1 MTCNLVLSGGG
12 VRGYAHLGAVKAL
25 LEKNIN
31 FDSISGTSSGAL
43 VGAFLC
49 DGFSPLEISEMLNKH
64 KPKLKFN
71 YLHLKDSLLSFR
83 GFSELLK
90 KNLRSKNIEDLQK
103 PLYIGLTDLRT
114 GRTKIM
120 ERGNLVEI
128 LTAASSLPVFFPP
141 VTINNVPY
149 MDGGM
154 SNNLPIE
161 PLLEKQKKIIG
172 IHVNPVIEYTPSPGL
187 RLTIDR
193 TMHIIVRNA
202 ILQNIEKCDVFI
214 EPPALV
220 KYHVFQLEKSDEIIK
235 IGYDYVKNEAD
246 LSSLYL

>member
-25 LEKNIN
+25 LEKNIH
-31 FDSISGTSSGAL
+31 FDAISGTSSGAI

-49 DGFSPLEISEMLNKH
+49 DGFTPDEITELLNKN
-64 KPKLKFN
+64 KPKLKLN

-83 GFSELLK
+83 AFSELLK
-90 KNLRSKNIEDLQK
+90 KNLRSKRIEDLQK
-103 PLYIGLTDLRT
+103 PLFIGLTDLRT
-114 GRTKIM
+114 GHTKIM
-120 ERGNLVEI
+120 DHGDLLQV

-141 VTINNVPY
+141 VTIDGVPY

-154 SNNLPIE
+154 SNNLPID
-161 PLLEKQKKIIG
+161 PLLDKGKKIIG
-172 IHVNPVIEYTPSPGL
+172 IHVNPVIEYSPSPGL

-202 ILQNIEKCDVFI
+202 ILQNIGKCHVFI

-220 KYHVFQLEKSDEIIK
+220 KYHVFELDKADEIIK
-235 IGYDYVKNEAD
+235 IGYNYVKNEVD
-246 LSSLYL
+246 LTPLF